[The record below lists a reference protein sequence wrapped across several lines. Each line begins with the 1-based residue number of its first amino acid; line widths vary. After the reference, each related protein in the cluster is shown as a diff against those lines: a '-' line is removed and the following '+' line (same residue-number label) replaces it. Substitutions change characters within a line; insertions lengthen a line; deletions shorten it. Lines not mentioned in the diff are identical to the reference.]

1 MPINFRMI
9 INSKI
14 DIMSLKSGDWY
25 TYWLTELCKS
35 ETKNFIELFF
45 KKFNKVFKFF
55 FLIYV
60 KDLN

>member
-14 DIMSLKSGDWY
+14 DIMSLKNGDWY
-25 TYWLTELCKS
+25 NYWLTELCKS

-45 KKFNKVFKFF
+45 KKFNKVFRFY
-55 FLIYV
+55 LT
-60 KDLN
+60 L